1 MNSHDIVELVDR
13 FHRDSTRRLHLIPS
27 ENTLSTTARLPFVS
41 DLMYRYSFP
50 ADGPNWA
57 WPGNDDLAA
66 VERAAADGL
75 RTLLGAAHVNLK
87 PVSGLNAMTVAV
99 SALSQPS
106 GTVLSIAEA
115 DGGHG
120 STRFIA
126 GQLGRRHH
134 NLPFDPHRY
143 AVDADALHEIAA
155 SGDLPGPLLVYLD
168 QFMCLFPHDLA
179 AIRAAVGPDTVICY
193 DGSHVLG
200 LIAGEQFQNPLA
212 EGADVLTAST
222 HKSFPGPHKGVL
234 ATNTAHLAHHIDE
247 HAGHWVSH
255 HHPADVAAL
264 AITVADLQ
272 GTAHSYATQT
282 VTNARTLAAALAAR
296 GFTVCG
302 AGLGFTRSHQIW
314 VDVAPFIDPAEASGL
329 LLTAGIVVNAID
341 VPYLAGG
348 TGLRLGVQ
356 EATGRGMGEA
366 EMDEIAAIIRAV
378 LIDRTDPG
386 HVSGRVTD
394 LLDLYPCDGD
404 TLFRQLIDTARA
416 QLPEGALR

>member
-1 MNSHDIVELVDR
+1 MNSHDIVELVSR

-27 ENTLSTTARLPFVS
+27 ENTLSMTARLPFVS

-50 ADGPNWA
+50 AGGPNWA
-57 WPGNDDLAA
+57 WPGNEDLAA
-66 VERAAADGL
+66 VERAAVDGL
-75 RTLLGAAHVNLK
+75 RRLLGAEHVNLK

-99 SALSQPS
+99 SALSQPG

-126 GQLGRRHH
+126 GQLGRHH
-134 NLPFDPHRY
+134 RTLPFDPYRY
-143 AVDADALHEIAA
+143 AIDTDALGEIAS
-155 SGDLPGPLLVYLD
+155 SGVLPGPVLVYLD
-168 QFMCLFPHDLA
+168 QFMCLFPHDLP
-179 AIRAAVGPDTVICY
+179 AIRAAAGPDAVICY

-200 LIAGEQFQNPLA
+200 LIAGGQFQNPLA

-222 HKSFPGPHKGVL
+222 HKTFPGPHKGVL
-234 ATNTAHLAHHIDE
+234 ATNTAHLAHRIDE

-272 GTAHSYATQT
+272 DSVRAYATQT
-282 VTNARTLAAALAAR
+282 VTNARTLATSLAAR

-302 AGLGFTRSHQIW
+302 AASGFTRSHQIW
-314 VDVAPFIDPAEASGL
+314 IDVASTIDPAEASRL
-329 LLTAGIVVNAID
+329 LLSAGIVVNAID

-356 EATGRGMGEA
+356 EVTGRGMGEA

-378 LIDRTDPG
+378 LIDRADPG
-386 HVSGRVTD
+386 HVTARVAD

-404 TLFRQLIDTARA
+404 TLLRQMIDTVRA
-416 QLPEGALR
+416 PLPEGALR